1 MSGSKLYINF
11 LFSISIIFLLVSIPH
26 QGIAQKKSKSQLEKE
41 KKANLAKIEEAEKI
55 LSETESEK
63 KVTLGQLKAVN
74 RQIQARTALIR
85 SINGEIRLLNGEIG
99 ERTIIVNALEA
110 DLKRLKEE
118 YANMIYGAYKASHG
132 FDKLTFIFSAK
143 TFNQL
148 FLRLKY
154 LEQYTA
160 AREIQVAQ
168 IEKVRDVLNSERS
181 NLVSKKEEQ
190 SKLLKSK
197 IKENQSLLA
206 LKKKQGNIVQELSK
220 KEKELRKE
228 VADRKEAVHR
238 LTKLIDE
245 IVKAEIAASNA
256 GKAADAIKLTA
267 EGAKLSASFE
277 ENRNKLPWPVESG
290 FISEKFGIHPHPVLK
305 NIQVEN
311 LGVDIQTHKNA
322 NVQAIF
328 EGKVSRTAFVPGQHN
343 MVMLQHGDYYT
354 VYVNLKT
361 VDVKR
366 GQIVKSGD
374 KLGEVFT
381 DENGVSEL
389 QFMVWKNTV
398 KMDPEKWL
406 ARK

>member
-1 MSGSKLYINF
+1 MSGNKLYINSF
-11 LFSISIIFLLVSIPH
+11 LLISIVLLFAFIP
-26 QGIAQKKSKSQLEKE
+26 QSGIAQKKSKSQLEKE

-85 SINGEIRLLNGEIG
+85 SINAEIRLLDGEIG
-99 ERTIIVNALEA
+99 ERTIIVDALEA

-118 YANMIYGAYKASHG
+118 YANMVYGAYKASHG
-132 FDKLTFIFSAK
+132 FDRLTFLFSAK

-160 AREIQVAQ
+160 AREIQVTQ

-181 NLVSKKEEQ
+181 NLVTKKEEQ
-190 SKLLKSK
+190 NELLKSK

-206 LKKKQGNIVQELSK
+206 LKKKQGSIFQELSK

-228 VADRKEAVHR
+228 IADRKEAAYR
-238 LTKLIDE
+238 LDKLIDS
-245 IVKAEIAASNA
+245 IVKAEIAAAN
-256 GKAADAIKLTA
+256 KDKTTDVMKLSA
-267 EGAKLSASFE
+267 EAAKLSASFE
-277 ENRNKLPWPVESG
+277 DNRNKLPWPVSSG
-290 FISEKFGIHPHPVLK
+290 FISERFGRHPHPVLK
-305 NIQVEN
+305 HIQVDN
-311 LGVDIQTHKNA
+311 YGVDIQTHKNA
-322 NVQAIF
+322 KVQSVF
-328 EGKVSRTAFVPGQHN
+328 EGKVSRIVVVPGSKN
-343 MVMLQHGDYYT
+343 GVLVQHGDYFT
-354 VYVNLKT
+354 LYVNLRT
-361 VDVKR
+361 VDVKK
-366 GQIVKSGD
+366 GQVLKAGENI
-374 KLGEVFT
+374 GEVYT
-381 DENGVSEL
+381 NNDGISEL
-389 QFMVWKNTV
+389 KFQIWKNTV